1 LYMHAEKPFIEISV
15 GRANPSELPIV
26 LRIYA
31 EQEGKLNNV
40 GCHNTWVGRNS
51 AGLVIAAV
59 TTEEIKPGWISLRIG
74 GVDPVFERHGVG
86 SQLMT
91 GVFEELRK
99 MGYRSVTVDLP
110 TYKPSQEE
118 FYKKMGFKRLD
129 PESVVLH
136 L

>member
-1 LYMHAEKPFIEISV
+1 MHAEKPFIEISV

-59 TTEEIKPGWISLRIG
+59 TTEEVKLGWISLRTD
-74 GVDPVFERHGVG
+74 GVDPAFERQGVG
-86 SQLMT
+86 SQLII
-91 GVFEELRK
+91 GVLEGLRK
-99 MGYRSVTVDLP
+99 MGYRTVTVDLP
-110 TYKPSQEE
+110 TYKPSQEG
-118 FYKKMGFKRLD
+118 FYKTLGFKRLD
-129 PESVVLH
+129 PESMVLH